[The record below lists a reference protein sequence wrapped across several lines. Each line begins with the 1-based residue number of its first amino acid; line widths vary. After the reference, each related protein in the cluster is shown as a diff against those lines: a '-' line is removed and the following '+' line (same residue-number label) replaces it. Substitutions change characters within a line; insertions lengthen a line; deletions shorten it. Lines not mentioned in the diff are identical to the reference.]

1 MIKLLVNST
10 VNSDEIQQK
19 IVLDIHTCGVI
30 VDTALYQNG
39 NRVDGPYD
47 ISDQVDLA
55 KNNGGFVWIGL
66 AEPTKEEFDH
76 VVGELNFHPLAV
88 EDAISAK
95 QRPKIE
101 DYAGLSFFVIKT
113 VFYNEIKSEI
123 TTGELM
129 CFIDNHFIVIV
140 RHGEGSPLST
150 VRHDIEQHPEQLK
163 LGPFAVLHAV
173 VDRVIDGYTLIATEL
188 ENDVIN
194 IESKVFGG
202 NRKTYSQEIYFLKR
216 EVIEYR
222 HAIEPLVAPL
232 QKIVNDNFNSS
243 PAEIKPFFR
252 DTIDHLQHAC
262 EHASGM
268 DSLLTTVLQADLAH
282 VQVRQNEDVRRIS
295 AWVALA
301 AAPTMI
307 AGIYGMNFEN
317 MPELKWHYGY
327 PLTVSAIGLLSAYLF
342 YKFKKSH
349 WL

>member
-1 MIKLLVNST
+1 M
-10 VNSDEIQQK
+10 
-19 IVLDIHTCGVI
+19 I
-30 VDTALYQNG
+30 VDVALYKDGLRVNG
-39 NRVDGPYD
+39 PSD
-47 ISDQVDLA
+47 ISDQVDTA
-55 KNNGGFVWIGL
+55 RKEGGFVWVGL
-66 AEPTKEEFDH
+66 AEPTQSEFDH
-76 VVGELNFHPLAV
+76 IVGELNFHPLAV
-88 EDAISAK
+88 EDAVSAK

-101 DYAGLSFFVIKT
+101 AYEGLTFFVIKT
-113 VFYNEIKSEI
+113 VFYDEAKSEI

-129 CFIDNHFIVIV
+129 CFVDKHFIVIV
-140 RHGEGSPLST
+140 RHGEGSPLTS

-173 VDRVIDGYTLIATEL
+173 VDRVIDGYTAIATEL

-222 HAIEPLVAPL
+222 HAIEPLVIPL
-232 QKIVNDNFNSS
+232 QKIITENFDTA
-243 PAEIKPFFR
+243 PEAIKPFFR

-301 AAPTMI
+301 AGPTMI
-307 AGIYGMNFEN
+307 AGVYGMNFDH
-317 MPELKWHYGY
+317 MPELTWKYGY
-327 PLTVSAIGLLSAYLF
+327 AMALGLIGLLSGVLF
-342 YKFKKSH
+342 YKFKRSN